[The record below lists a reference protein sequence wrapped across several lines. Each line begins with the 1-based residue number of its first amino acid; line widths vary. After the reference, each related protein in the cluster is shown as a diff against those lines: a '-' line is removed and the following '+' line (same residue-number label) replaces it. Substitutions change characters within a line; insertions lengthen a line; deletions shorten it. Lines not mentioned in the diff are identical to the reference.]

1 MTYLEVFE
9 LARRELDLV
18 VWDVDQEVAVSH
30 ADTAIAAHDFGAFV
44 IQRRGS
50 DSVCESTT
58 VAGCLV
64 CLVRCLVFG
73 HVDLRLFSIER

>member
-18 VWDVDQEVAVSH
+18 VWNVDQEVAVLH
-30 ADTAIAAHDFGAFV
+30 ADAAIAAHNFGGFV
-44 IQRRGS
+44 IQRRGC
-50 DSVCESTT
+50 DGVYESTT

-64 CLVRCLVFG
+64 CLVRCLGFG
-73 HVDLRLFSIER
+73 HVGLRLLPIER